1 MAHPPIVTFPLF
13 DTAQGPATAHE
24 DDREEG
30 EQNRDRCEGLTHHGT
45 RMDQT
50 TKGRLKEYGTEF
62 AKSKKKV
69 RPIRVKA
76 GEALSPGWGA
86 GLNRRG
92 ELGAGRY
99 GLAGGAWP

>member
-1 MAHPPIVTFPLF
+1 
-13 DTAQGPATAHE
+13 
-24 DDREEG
+24 
-30 EQNRDRCEGLTHHGT
+30 
-45 RMDQT
+45 MDQT

-92 ELGAGRY
+92 GAPG
-99 GLAGGAWP
+99 